1 LRRRQPLAWTRIL
14 PPLESLES
22 ALFTALICGFSL
34 LTLALFSGLMFL
46 EDIFAQHLLHKTVF
60 SIVAWGV
67 FAVLLVGRLRLGWRG
82 RQAVYWVL
90 AGYGLLAL
98 SYFGN
103 RFVLEF
109 LLGRQWG

>member
-1 LRRRQPLAWTRIL
+1 
-14 PPLESLES
+14 
-22 ALFTALICGFSL
+22 
-34 LTLALFSGLMFL
+34 MFL